1 MKTLAALVAFLFAV
15 GLMQAQSPA
24 PAPAPAPAAKPAA
37 KPAAPA
43 KTPAKKEV
51 KKEEKKEAEPKIP
64 GTTIVRTNG
73 QFLGLEVVG
82 GQFKLSFY
90 DAKKKPAAV
99 DVARATARWPNPRGP
114 GDYRTVLNPSG
125 KALVGSKPV
134 VPPYTFNVYLT
145 LLQGEGD
152 EAKAVENYVVPLR

>member
-1 MKTLAALVAFLFAV
+1 MKTLAALVAFLVAV

-24 PAPAPAPAAKPAA
+24 PAPAA
-37 KPAAPA
+37 KPAAPGA
-43 KTPAKKEV
+43 AVKTPAKKEV

-73 QFLGLEVVG
+73 KFLGLEIVG

-99 DVARATARWPNPRGP
+99 DVTRATARWPNPRGP

-134 VPPYTFNVYLT
+134 TPPYTFNVYLT
-145 LLQGEGD
+145 LLQGDGD
-152 EAKAVENYVVPLR
+152 EAKAVETYVVQPR